1 MLNVAPVITDE
12 CIRCIC
18 RLTNTSLPLQWLN
31 QSHNACVNYCN
42 RNASKVSISVPFI
55 VCVNSSFM
63 W

>member
-1 MLNVAPVITDE
+1 MLNEAPVITDE
-12 CIRCIC
+12 YIRCIC
-18 RLTNTSLPLQWLN
+18 RLTNTSLLLQWLN

-55 VCVNSSFM
+55 VYVNSSFM